1 MRVRI
6 RPSVVAAVALL
17 TIVAAPAASA
27 QVERDQ
33 QASPS
38 SVGAVPIERVI
49 AAVAKRTSKK
59 FIVDPRVRAEVAVV
73 GQEPTNI
80 DYPALLLL
88 LRVYGFAA
96 VEEGGY
102 VHVVPDANIRQYPL
116 PLATGKESY
125 ADAEYVNRLIPLKSV
140 AAAHLVPTL
149 RPLLPQVAH
158 LVALPC
164 KNTLLIV
171 DTFANVKRIEQ
182 IARALD
188 VGEPY
193 AAPSCSAEWPP
204 PIPPAPPKPG
214 P

>member
-1 MRVRI
+1 MRTRI
-6 RPSVVAAVALL
+6 HTSVVVAVALL
-17 TIVAAPAASA
+17 TLVAAPSA
-27 QVERDQ
+27 GAQAERDDK
-33 QASPS
+33 SPPPMA
-38 SVGAVPIERVI
+38 GAVPVDRVL
-49 AAVAKRTSKK
+49 AAVAKRTGKK
-59 FIVDPRVRAEVAVV
+59 FIVDPRVRADVAVV
-73 GQEPTNI
+73 GQEPTSL
-80 DYPALLLL
+80 DYAALLLI
-88 LRVYGFAA
+88 LRVHGFAA

-102 VHVVPDANIRQYPL
+102 VHVIPDANVRQFPV
-116 PLATGKESY
+116 PLAAGKESY

-140 AAAHLVPTL
+140 SAAHLVPVM

-193 AAPSCSAEWPP
+193 AAPSCSAEWSV
-204 PIPPAPPKPG
+204 K
-214 P
+214 